1 MNTTA
6 KGHKMSPILL
16 KIEEVSSKL
25 NVSKSTIRSW
35 IHQGK
40 IPVTRLGRAVRIRS
54 DIVEMII
61 VSGLRN
67 FGDQEKNNPGAC

>member
-1 MNTTA
+1 MNA
-6 KGHKMSPILL
+6 ILL
-16 KIEEVSSKL
+16 KIEEVSIRL

-54 DIVEMII
+54 DVVDEII
-61 VSGLRN
+61 KSGL
-67 FGDQEKNNPGAC
+67 GAIHS